1 LWQRVLFRFFFVYL
15 VLQAEPWRWFRSI
28 PGVPV
33 VLRYYAQLVDLA
45 VRAANTSVFYV
56 RPTLV
61 PVNGSGDTSW
71 AWAQLCLYL
80 SLAAI
85 ACVVWSLLDFRRMQY
100 ERLGFWLRMILR
112 Y

>member
-1 LWQRVLFRFFFVYL
+1 MKTATTVRFPHAATYGPPSRARAAAKEPSMRPWPWWQRVFFRF
-15 VLQAEPWRWFRSI
+15 
-28 PGVPV
+28 
-33 VLRYYAQLVDLA
+33 YASVVDLA
-45 VRAANTSVFYV
+45 VHTGNAVVFHV

-85 ACVVWSLLDFRRMQY
+85 ACVVWSLLDFRRMKY
-100 ERLGFWLRMILR
+100 ERL
-112 Y
+112 